1 MAMSTK
7 NENRQI
13 TAVILSVPSI
23 RNVTVLR
30 PAPEDLFAK
39 PLTPI
44 GRLMQYRSG
53 TDYDHRVR
61 VAGTATFYKPGESL
75 ILEENGKALFVATT
89 QTADIALGDRV
100 EAVGFP
106 AAQASGPVLQDAVFR
121 RIAAGAPL
129 SPTAVEL
136 PTFAPAHST
145 TTSSLR
151 KGSFSDGCANLSGRV
166 AFAK

>member
-1 MAMSTK
+1 M
-7 NENRQI
+7 R
-13 TAVILSVPSI
+13 SVTLQRSG
-23 RNVTVLR
+23 
-30 PAPEDLFAK
+30 PADPFAK

-89 QTADIALGDRV
+89 QTSDIALGDRV

-106 AAQASGPVLQDAVFR
+106 AAQASGPILQHAVFR
-121 RIAAGAPL
+121 RLAGAP
-129 SPTAVEL
+129 
-136 PTFAPAHST
+136 
-145 TTSSLR
+145 
-151 KGSFSDGCANLSGRV
+151 
-166 AFAK
+166 